1 MIILTCRRCKG
12 SGSIEND
19 QFRICQE
26 LKSHEVKKYFHMSM
40 GDTTGEGEDQQDG
53 CNRVPERIECPDCDG
68 AGVLSFDED
77 EWDLRII
84 DEEGASD
91 EG

>member
-12 SGSIEND
+12 SGSIKND

-26 LKSHEVKKYFHMSM
+26 LKSHEIKN
-40 GDTTGEGEDQQDG
+40 DG
-53 CNRVPERIECPDCDG
+53 CNGVPERIECPDCDG

-77 EWDLRII
+77 EWDLQII
-84 DEEGASD
+84 DEEGAAG